1 MLIDH
6 VVARPAIV
14 GTVVSEIV
22 GDTYQYETTLMTR
35 NKRDNRRRQAN
46 TKLASFWMRVCDK

>member
-6 VVARPAIV
+6 VIARSAIV
-14 GTVVSEIV
+14 GTVILEIV

-35 NKRDNRRRQAN
+35 DRRNNRRRQAN